1 MKRTG
6 SILWILLL
14 LALLFFGP
22 AVLFRHPVG
31 DIDPSASLRETVAQ
45 EELVDAPAD
54 LKPAPPAR

>member
-22 AVLFRHPVG
+22 AVLLRHPVG
-31 DIDPSASLRETVAQ
+31 DIDSTASLRETVAQ
-45 EELVDAPAD
+45 ETLVDAPNDAS
-54 LKPAPPAR
+54 LAQ